1 MSALDRHERTAAL
14 LEALL
19 ADPLSRAAFHR
30 SPAKAYRDFD
40 LPELAADLPPG
51 VPGTF
56 SLEVRESRSSLAG
69 AMIAMAAEAIGLV
82 ELAVGSA
89 AAHGPDAG
97 IDLSV
102 ERAGGGRSP
111 APSVAPHALPVAEP
125 ERRVDARRDSV
136 PPARET
142 VAHDRGHAAQPG
154 HEHSRSKIAAWMA
167 RRASAA
173 GIPAEL
179 PVMAALSQSSLTDQP
194 SGHQDAA
201 GYFQMSV
208 EAWDRGPYQGFADDP
223 DLQLAWF
230 LDRAAV
236 VRAERVAAGDSA
248 YGQDPSSWHQWIS
261 AAVER
266 PAAVHA
272 GDEGGLDAAQRLL
285 EAAHPSAQQP
295 PDDSAAA
302 GRAVQIAERYLG
314 QPYRW
319 GGATPETG
327 FDCSGLMQYAYGQAG
342 VALPRV
348 TDQQFLVG
356 DPVGREALLSGD
368 IVFFRD
374 ATGYIHHE
382 GLYLGDGRFLH
393 APHTGDVVK
402 VSSLDE
408 PYYAQQ
414 FAGGRRVGQLAGA
427 DEVDSQR

>member
-1 MSALDRHERTAAL
+1 MSALDPRERTAAL

-30 SPAKAYRDFD
+30 SPAKTYRDFD
-40 LPELAADLPPG
+40 LPELAADLQPG
-51 VPGTF
+51 APGT
-56 SLEVRESRSSLAG
+56 SPLEVRESRSSLAG
-69 AMIAMAAEAIGLV
+69 TMIAAAAEAIGLV
-82 ELAVGSA
+82 ELAVESA
-89 AAHGPDAG
+89 AQHGPDAG
-97 IDLSV
+97 IEVPV

-111 APSVAPHALPVAEP
+111 VPSVEPHAPPVAEP
-125 ERRVDARRDSV
+125 ERRVDARRDSAS
-136 PPARET
+136 PAREP
-142 VAHDRGHAAQPG
+142 VARERGHAAQTG
-154 HEHSRSKIAAWMA
+154 SEQSRSKIAAWMA

-173 GIPAEL
+173 GIPPEL

-194 SGHQDAA
+194 SDRQDAA
-201 GYFQMSV
+201 GYFDMSV
-208 EAWDRGPYQGFADDP
+208 EAWDRGPYEGFAEDP

-266 PAAVHA
+266 PDALHA
-272 GDEGGLDAAQRLL
+272 RDEGGLDAAQRLL
-285 EAAHPSAQQP
+285 EAAQPSAEQL
-295 PDDSAAA
+295 PDRSAAA

-327 FDCSGLMQYAYGQAG
+327 FDCSGLVQYAYGQAG

-348 TDQQFLVG
+348 THQQFLVG
-356 DPVGREALLSGD
+356 DPVSREALRSGD

-382 GLYLGDGRFLH
+382 GLFLGDGRFLH
-393 APHTGDVVK
+393 APRTGDVVK

-414 FAGGRRVGQLAGA
+414 FAGGRRVGQLADAAGR
-427 DEVDSQR
+427 DS